1 MRDDYFGIML
11 TVFIAGAAALFGFS
25 LGASTSLSEYQ
36 SKLISRGLQEY
47 DKQTGRLVWT
57 EKAGGEKGGDK

>member
-1 MRDDYFGIML
+1 MSHECVGVLAAIFFCFLFGLMGFTL
-11 TVFIAGAAALFGFS
+11 GAATLQD
-25 LGASTSLSEYQ
+25 EYRAE
-36 SKLISRGLQEY
+36 LISRGLQEY